1 MPMSEMARY
10 AWAVYGSRRKYN
22 QIVTR
27 AHGMKATVNNIY
39 AVGDYFFIDFS
50 LRNKTKIPYDIE
62 EIRVKLTDKK
72 ETKATNSQYLLVDIQ
87 LPKPHE
93 EVQEGLPQRDGAAQ
107 ADLSRREG
115 AAH

>member
-1 MPMSEMARY
+1 MARY

-62 EIRVKLTDKK
+62 EIRVKLTDKMK
-72 ETKATNSQYLLVDIQ
+72 PRRPTRRPLSCRPCSRSTPRGSSGRTTAT
-87 LPKPHE
+87 
-93 EVQEGLPQRDGAAQ
+93 
-107 ADLSRREG
+107 
-115 AAH
+115 